1 MNSLCYYPKKRLTN
15 YINIKQMK
23 HLIIALLFLP
33 MISFAQETEEQIK
46 KTITH
51 EWLTYSKAFELKDYN
66 KIAEFFHYPVILSG
80 KSYSSKKTV
89 METYKERR
97 EKKVQPGYKYSLSDE
112 IKFIKISNELV
123 IAEFYYSRYNAKYE
137 KLFSGSSIGTY
148 KKLDG
153 KWKMSEYQSGGDK
166 VFFRK

>member
-1 MNSLCYYPKKRLTN
+1 
-15 YINIKQMK
+15 MK

-33 MISFAQETEEQIK
+33 MISFSQETEEQIK
-46 KTITH
+46 KTISH

-80 KSYSSKKTV
+80 KSYSNKKTV
-89 METYKERR
+89 MELYKETR
-97 EKKVQPGYKYSLSDE
+97 EKKIQPGYKYSLSDE
-112 IKFIKISNELV
+112 IKFIKVSNELV

-137 KLFSGSSIGTY
+137 KLFSGVSTGTY

-153 KWKMSEYQSGGDK
+153 KWKMSEYQSVNLK
-166 VFFRK
+166 

>member
-1 MNSLCYYPKKRLTN
+1 
-15 YINIKQMK
+15 MK
-23 HLIIALLFLP
+23 HLIIALLFIP

-153 KWKMSEYQSGGDK
+153 KWKMSEYESGGDK

>member
-1 MNSLCYYPKKRLTN
+1 
-15 YINIKQMK
+15 MK

-97 EKKVQPGYKYSLSDE
+97 EKKVQPGYKYSLSDD